1 MSIRDLPNDIEAL
14 RAIIRE
20 QEAARAAD
28 RAELDQARAGLLEQR
43 FEIEAL
49 RARLARLLRMTF
61 GRSSEKLQTQ
71 IEQLELT
78 LADLDE
84 SLAATAPP
92 DDQTDEPA
100 EMGRKP
106 ARRPLAAHLP
116 RTVVEHL
123 APCSCPTCGGALRPL
138 GEDVTEILDYVPGS
152 FRVIRHVRPKF
163 SCRACETIAQ
173 APAPSL
179 PVRRGRAG
187 AGLLA
192 HVLVAKYADH
202 LPLHRQA
209 EIYARE
215 DVDLCRSTLA
225 DMVGQTARLV
235 RPLVDALARHVMSAE
250 RLHADDTVVPVL
262 EPGRGR
268 TRQARLW
275 TYVRDDRPFGGSD
288 PPAVLY
294 RYSPDRKGEHPRA
307 HLKGFAGILQAD
319 GYSGF
324 KSLYAD
330 GRITEASCWA
340 HARRGFFEAY
350 EKTQSPLV
358 REALE
363 RIGALYRVEEFVR
376 GRTPGQRLVLRG
388 ERSAPLMGELR
399 TWLDATLIRISG
411 RSELAKAIR
420 YALARWDG
428 LTNVLRDG
436 RVCIDNAAAERAMR
450 PIAIGRRNWTFAGS
464 DAGGARA
471 AAIYSLIETAKI
483 NGIDPEDYLRH
494 MLERIADY
502 PVGQVADLLPWNMVG
517 LKPRLD
523 QRIAA

>member
-1 MSIRDLPNDIEAL
+1 MSIRDLPDDIEAL

-20 QEAARAAD
+20 VEAARAAD

-49 RARLARLLRMTF
+49 KARLARLLGMTF

-71 IEQLELT
+71 VEQFELT

-84 SLAATAPP
+84 SIAATLPP

-100 EMGRKP
+100 GIGRKP
-106 ARRPLAAHLP
+106 ARRPLPAHLP
-116 RTVVEHL
+116 RQVVEHQ
-123 APCSCPTCGGALRPL
+123 APCACPTCGGALRPL
-138 GEDVTEILDYVPGS
+138 GEDVNEILDYMPGS
-152 FRVIRHVRPKF
+152 FRVVRHVRPKF

-187 AGLLA
+187 AGPLA

-215 DVDLCRSTLA
+215 DVELCRSTLA

-235 RPLVDALARHVMSAE
+235 RPVVDALARHVIGAE

-275 TYVRDDRPFGGSD
+275 TYVRDDRPFGGAD
-288 PPAVLY
+288 PPAVLH
-294 RYSPDRKGEHPRA
+294 RDSPDRKGPHPRT
-307 HLKGFAGILQAD
+307 HLATFQGFLQAD
-319 GYSGF
+319 GYAGV
-324 KSLYAD
+324 KALYAD

-350 EKTQSPLV
+350 EKTKSPLA
-358 REALE
+358 REALD
-363 RIGALYRVEEFVR
+363 RIGALYRIEEFAR
-376 GRTPGQRLVLRG
+376 GRTPVERLLLRA
-388 ERSAPLMGELR
+388 ERSAPLMDELR
-399 TWLDATLIRISG
+399 MWLDATLTRVSG
-411 RSELAKAIR
+411 RGELAKAIR
-420 YALARWDG
+420 YALARWDS
-428 LTNVLRDG
+428 LTNVLCDG
-436 RVCIDNAAAERAMR
+436 RVCIDNSAAERAMR

-464 DAGGARA
+464 DAGGSRA
-471 AAIYSLIETAKI
+471 AAIYSVIETAKI
-483 NGIDPEDYLRH
+483 NGIDPEDYLRR
-494 MLERIADY
+494 MLERIADH
-502 PVGQVADLLPWNMVG
+502 PVSKVAHLLPWNLVG
-517 LKPRLD
+517 LKQRLD

>member
-1 MSIRDLPNDIEAL
+1 MSMRDLPGDIEAL

-20 QEAARAAD
+20 HEAARVAN
-28 RAELDQARAGLLEQR
+28 RVELDQARAGLLEQR

-49 RARLARLLRMTF
+49 KARLARLLRMTF

-71 IEQLELT
+71 LEQLALT

-84 SLAATAPP
+84 SLAATLPP
-92 DDQTDEPA
+92 DDQADEVA
-100 EMGRKP
+100 AIGRKP

-116 RTVVEHL
+116 RQVVEHL
-123 APCSCPTCGGALRPL
+123 APCACPACGGTLRPL

-152 FRVIRHVRPKF
+152 FRVVWHVRPKF
-163 SCRACETIAQ
+163 FCRACETIAQ

-179 PVRRGRAG
+179 PIRRGRAG

-215 DVDLCRSTLA
+215 DVELCRSTLA

-250 RLHADDTVVPVL
+250 RVHADDTVVPVL

-275 TYVRDDRPFGGSD
+275 TYVRDDRPIGGSD

-307 HLKGFAGILQAD
+307 HLATFQGILQAD
-319 GYSGF
+319 NYSGF
-324 KSLYAD
+324 KALYAD
-330 GRITEASCWA
+330 GRITEASC
-340 HARRGFFEAY
+340 
-350 EKTQSPLV
+350 
-358 REALE
+358 
-363 RIGALYRVEEFVR
+363 
-376 GRTPGQRLVLRG
+376 
-388 ERSAPLMGELR
+388 
-399 TWLDATLIRISG
+399 
-411 RSELAKAIR
+411 
-420 YALARWDG
+420 
-428 LTNVLRDG
+428 
-436 RVCIDNAAAERAMR
+436 
-450 PIAIGRRNWTFAGS
+450 
-464 DAGGARA
+464 
-471 AAIYSLIETAKI
+471 
-483 NGIDPEDYLRH
+483 
-494 MLERIADY
+494 
-502 PVGQVADLLPWNMVG
+502 
-517 LKPRLD
+517 
-523 QRIAA
+523 